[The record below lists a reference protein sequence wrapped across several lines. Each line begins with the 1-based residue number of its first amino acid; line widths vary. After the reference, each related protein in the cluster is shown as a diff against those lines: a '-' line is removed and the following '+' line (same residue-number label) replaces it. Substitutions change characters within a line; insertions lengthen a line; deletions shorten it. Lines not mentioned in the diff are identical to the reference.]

1 MSTDQWAVS
10 RRELLRRA
18 SNGFGMVALHGLL
31 ANGALGDS
39 APTGGVRPAAAGPD
53 GPQIPHFAP
62 RVKNVIFCFMSGGVS
77 HVDTFDP
84 KPRLKTDHGK
94 PMPVP
99 VKPTMFNANGNIMA
113 SPWEFA
119 PRGESGMPISEL
131 FPNIARC
138 ADDLAVIRSMT
149 SVGNEHAQANY
160 FLHTGF
166 SLAGHPS
173 AGAWVS
179 YGLGSEN
186 RNLPG
191 YVVLAS
197 GGAPLGGIN
206 NFGNGYLPAVYQAS
220 LIDPTQ
226 KEPLSNI
233 VPREPDGRQ
242 RRRLAF
248 VTQADRQ
255 RIALRGGDDQLESAI
270 RNYEVAYRMQTAVP
284 ELTDL
289 AGETQ
294 VTRTLYG
301 LDSPVKE
308 TLEYG
313 RQCLLARRL
322 VERGVRFIELTCLP
336 RPAELG
342 QIGNPWDQH
351 GGLKTGHAEM
361 AQQVDLPIAGLITD
375 LKQRGLWEQTLL
387 VWAGEFGR
395 TPFAQGSDGRDHNP
409 YGFSVWLAGG
419 GVRGGTIYGATDDL
433 GYHAVENVATVY
445 DLWATV
451 LHLVGVDHERLT
463 YRHGGRDFRLTDVHG
478 QVIDS
483 ILA

>member
-1 MSTDQWAVS
+1 MSTDRGGLS
-10 RRELLRRA
+10 RRELLRQA
-18 SNGFGMVALHGLL
+18 SNGFGLIALQGLL
-31 ANGALGDS
+31 AQGVLGESGSLETAGREALWS
-39 APTGGVRPAAAGPD
+39 AGGSA
-53 GPQIPHFAP
+53 PHFAP

-84 KPRLKTDHGK
+84 KPRLTTDHGK

-113 SPWEFA
+113 SPWQFA
-119 PRGESGMPISEL
+119 PRGESGLPISEL

-186 RNLPG
+186 RDLPG

-206 NFGNGYLPAVYQAS
+206 NFGNGYLPASYQAS
-220 LIDPTQ
+220 LIDPAQ
-226 KEPLSNI
+226 KEALANI
-233 VPREPDGRQ
+233 VPREPDARQ

-255 RIALRGGDDQLESAI
+255 RIVLRGGDDQLESAI

-284 ELTDL
+284 ELVDL
-289 AGETQ
+289 SGETAA
-294 VTRTLYG
+294 TLALYG
-301 LDSPVKE
+301 LNAPVKE
-308 TLEYG
+308 TVEYG

-322 VERGVRFIELTCLP
+322 VERGVRFVELTCLP

-351 GGLKTGHAEM
+351 GGLKTGHSEM

-375 LKQRGLWEQTLL
+375 LKQRGLWEQTLI

-409 YGFSVWLAGG
+409 FGFSVWLAGG

-433 GYHAVENVATVY
+433 GYHAVEQVATVY

-451 LHLVGVDHERLT
+451 LHLLGVDHERLT

-478 QVIDS
+478 TVIEE
-483 ILA
+483 ILL